1 MKEDDYAR
9 LEALCAG
16 FQRQWIADLRDTLRA
31 HGIADEV
38 AKSVCGDFSFAL
50 SMLLDQ
56 GEIAYQGRMYRP
68 FVAFEAESGDEEPG
82 EMIVEP
88 LGPEFHEYA
97 YGTTEEAW
105 EDTGRPDGGP
115 PRSRFPR
122 RRRRTLDEGP
132 APGLGV
138 HPASATHAFT
148 AAVERKRLPR
158 SAPPA

>member
-1 MKEDDYAR
+1 CAGAVARAARARHARNGRTLQERDRQHPWRKGETMKEDDYAR

-56 GEIAYQGRMYRP
+56 GEIAYQGRMCRP

-105 EDTGRPDGGP
+105 EDT
-115 PRSRFPR
+115 
-122 RRRRTLDEGP
+122 
-132 APGLGV
+132 
-138 HPASATHAFT
+138 
-148 AAVERKRLPR
+148 
-158 SAPPA
+158 

>member
-56 GEIAYQGRMYRP
+56 GEIAYQGRMCRP
-68 FVAFEAESGDEEPG
+68 FVAFEAESGEEEPG

-105 EDTGRPDGGP
+105 EDTGRPDGGS
-115 PRSRFPR
+115 PR
-122 RRRRTLDEGP
+122 T
-132 APGLGV
+132 
-138 HPASATHAFT
+138 
-148 AAVERKRLPR
+148 
-158 SAPPA
+158 